1 MNGEIVSGLGD
12 CIDLDF
18 GFTPATNLLQLRRL
32 SLVQGQAVNN
42 PVAWLDVFAGTLEIL
57 NQRYERR
64 TEAAYWYEGAK
75 FEYTAMLEVTPAGF
89 IHSYPGLWEA
99 ES

>member
-1 MNGEIVSGLGD
+1 MNEAVVSGLGS

-42 PVAWLDVFAGTLEIL
+42 PVAWFDVFAGTLEIL
-57 NQRYERR
+57 NQCYERR
-64 TEAAYWYEGAK
+64 SEAAYWYEATK
-75 FEYTAMLEVTPAGF
+75 FDYTAVLEVTPTGF

-99 ES
+99 EC